1 MSNIYLKSAD
11 ERTVVKL
18 SNPKLVPQL
27 HQFYFD
33 EGYQVVEYAEFK
45 KIRARIRYRSNHGAP
60 NKACSRPPL
69 ARVGVGQIPCKV
81 TFLQM
86 SRPLHTAAANANRWV
101 NENKNTL
108 SPYKVMSLRHARN
121 RNLKGWGMCVSS
133 TRKRAHHHSPSGSL
147 DSVCKRWRAL

>member
-60 NKACSRPPL
+60 NTACTGL
-69 ARVGVGQIPCKV
+69 ATPSAKLSGLAQ
-81 TFLQM
+81 
-86 SRPLHTAAANANRWV
+86 NANQ
-101 NENKNTL
+101 
-108 SPYKVMSLRHARN
+108 
-121 RNLKGWGMCVSS
+121 
-133 TRKRAHHHSPSGSL
+133 
-147 DSVCKRWRAL
+147 